1 MESRGVRALGRLEV
15 GKVGEVVVVVG
26 VAGERMRNSH
36 FILNI
41 PHGLVCLCQSLGCRP
56 WECLLTLLLM
66 VTLAPR

>member
-1 MESRGVRALGRLEV
+1 MENRGVRVLARLEV
-15 GKVGEVVVVVG
+15 GKVGEVAVVG
-26 VAGERMRNSH
+26 VAGERVRNSH

-41 PHGLVCLCQSLGCRP
+41 PRGLVCLCQSLGCLP